1 MSGST
6 KTSHKHAGPHAH
18 GSRSSRATGSS
29 SSTQLLNHNPASF
42 LFVVNRLRVRLDE
55 DLLNGDP
62 WYNRVPPTEPR
73 GFAGEIS
80 SYVMR
85 YRNGQVEVARGYG
98 WWRGEFD
105 GAAWPPG
112 IICMVGADGNPVYTD
127 EGQPQY
133 CQKYKELAVYSCN
146 PLLPIV
152 VDNGDPLSSSA
163 QLDRSPLL
171 FFHPPSQPGVSQAVH
186 PDSPMGQGPT
196 PCKYVA
202 GASPSWISSL
212 VPRTYRNPY
221 NAVASVG
228 LAGELPIVLGLMAFS
243 EHSSVT
249 QTFLGDGAAH
259 GRWRGGFWFHK
270 DAPKGYAL
278 SAQEDP
284 RGFFISIY
292 LDPENPAYST
302 TDHLAEMEWGN
313 ILVRDDKQS

>member
-1 MSGST
+1 M
-6 KTSHKHAGPHAH
+6 
-18 GSRSSRATGSS
+18 
-29 SSTQLLNHNPASF
+29 
-42 LFVVNRLRVRLDE
+42 RLDE

-270 DAPKGYAL
+270 DAPKGCKSL
-278 SAQEDP
+278 P
-284 RGFFISIY
+284 FFPLHS
-292 LDPENPAYST
+292 
-302 TDHLAEMEWGN
+302 
-313 ILVRDDKQS
+313 

>member
-1 MSGST
+1 M
-6 KTSHKHAGPHAH
+6 
-18 GSRSSRATGSS
+18 
-29 SSTQLLNHNPASF
+29 
-42 LFVVNRLRVRLDE
+42 RLDE

-73 GFAGEIS
+73 GFAGEIP

-85 YRNGQVEVARGYG
+85 YHNGQVTAARGYG

-127 EGQPQY
+127 EGQLQY
-133 CQKYKELAVYSCN
+133 CQRYKELAVYSCN

-152 VDNGDPLSSSA
+152 VDNGDPLSSTA
-163 QLDRSPLL
+163 ALDRSPLL
-171 FFHPPSQPGVSQAVH
+171 FFHPPSQTGVSQAVH
-186 PDSPMGQGPT
+186 PDSPMSQGPA

-221 NAVASVG
+221 TAVASVG

-259 GRWRGGFWFHK
+259 GRWRGGFWCHNE
-270 DAPKGYAL
+270 APKGCKFSL
-278 SAQEDP
+278 
-284 RGFFISIY
+284 FFS
-292 LDPENPAYST
+292 LHSWRCVR
-302 TDHLAEMEWGN
+302 HLF
-313 ILVRDDKQS
+313 LRS

>member
-1 MSGST
+1 M
-6 KTSHKHAGPHAH
+6 
-18 GSRSSRATGSS
+18 
-29 SSTQLLNHNPASF
+29 
-42 LFVVNRLRVRLDE
+42 RLDE

-73 GFAGEIS
+73 GFTGEIP

-85 YRNGQVEVARGYG
+85 YHNGQVTAAHGYG

-105 GAAWPPG
+105 GAVWSPG
-112 IICMVGADGNPVYTD
+112 VICMVGADGNPVYTD

-152 VDNGDPLSSSA
+152 VDNGDPLSSSTA
-163 QLDRSPLL
+163 LDRSPLL

-186 PDSPMGQGPT
+186 PDSPMEQGPT

-202 GASPSWISSL
+202 GASPSWIPSL

-221 NAVASVG
+221 TAVASVG
-228 LAGELPIVLGLMAFS
+228 LAGELPIILGLMAFS

-259 GRWRGGFWFHK
+259 GRWTGGFWRHTE
-270 DAPKGYAL
+270 APKGYAL

-284 RGFFISIY
+284 RGFFIPIY
-292 LDPENPAYST
+292 LDPENPDYST
-302 TDHLAEMEWGN
+302 AAHIAEMEWGN
-313 ILVRDDKQS
+313 VLVWDE